1 MCGNN
6 MSAPLPAIIPAARK
20 ATAAVIFLHGLGDT
34 GSSTKDELQKLWRS
48 YSTVSSWK
56 GKVGQLLNT
65 RVQPNPPPQSARD
78 RLHCIPKGKWGT
90 CRKNTSAACAHGGP
104 GGKEPKPPTKSQ
116 TGTGASCQQ
125 PWERAACRAAP
136 PAPGKPSDDCSPY
149 KILTAATTNWVMSLL
164 HTLTHRNWG
173 IINAY
178 LL

>member
-1 MCGNN
+1 
-6 MSAPLPAIIPAARK
+6 MSPQILWHSLQKVEPNSLPLVWA
-20 ATAAVIFLHGLGDT
+20 GLGDQV
-34 GSSTKDELQKLWRS
+34 L
-48 YSTVSSWK
+48 
-56 GKVGQLLNT
+56 
-65 RVQPNPPPQSARD
+65 ARD
-78 RLHCIPKGKWGT
+78 RKQWQWGFSALETQSQRCRYPACPLSWSLRPGKWGT

-116 TGTGASCQQ
+116 RGTGASCQQ
-125 PWERAACRAAP
+125 PWEWAAWRAAP